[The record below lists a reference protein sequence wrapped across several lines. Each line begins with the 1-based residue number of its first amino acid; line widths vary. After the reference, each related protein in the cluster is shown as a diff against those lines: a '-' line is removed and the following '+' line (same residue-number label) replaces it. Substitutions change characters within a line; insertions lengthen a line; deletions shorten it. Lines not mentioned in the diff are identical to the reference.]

1 MMTKKIIIDIISLV
15 WSNLN
20 KAVPSKADRS
30 YGIKQNG
37 QALGSALF
45 FPSVS
50 NLLNLNVFS
59 LLTYKSVIKI
69 QKSMLEIRNVVTI
82 IAGFQDSKIR
92 QWLLVLQILW
102 YYGQPSERRV
112 LRERIFTIMCLKY
125 IFNKAIQRCYLC
137 QTS

>member
-125 IFNKAIQRCYLC
+125 ILNKAIQRCYLC